1 MTAQL
6 PADVARSL
14 RCRLDLSSRTW
25 TGLASLILSCEH
37 HGSVAEWD
45 TSGGRIRFEAVRL
58 AALQH
63 IARFLGTAQTPA
75 LPAHSPARDTRG
87 PVRPRLS
94 ELIDE
99 DEAFRALHTLTQLEQ
114 AAIAGELESLLTFA
128 PSSAEDP
135 LDVLGPVLERLRGA
149 TGRPETRVETGPGWH
164 RLTAELDR
172 RLAEID
178 PHYSL
183 QQVTESFARLRVSA
197 LPSRDDDL
205 TALDRFRDLT
215 RSARAASTWLC
226 EVCGRAGRLRDQ
238 RPPGRLRTLCD
249 THEHW
254 R

>member
-1 MTAQL
+1 MTEPL
-6 PADVARSL
+6 PADVALPL
-14 RCRLDLSSRTW
+14 RCRLDLSSDTW
-25 TGLASLILSCEH
+25 TGLVGLILSCEH

-45 TSGGRIRFEAVRL
+45 TSGGRIRIEAVRL

-63 IARFLGTAQTPA
+63 IAGFLVPAQTPA
-75 LPAHSPARDTRG
+75 LSEQSPARDARG
-87 PVRPRLS
+87 PVRTRLS

-99 DEAFRALHTLTQLEQ
+99 HETFRALQSLTQLEQ
-114 AAIAGELESLLTFA
+114 AAMAGELESLLTFA

-135 LDVLGPVLERLRGA
+135 LGVLGPVLERLRRA
-149 TGRPETRVETGPGWH
+149 TGRAETRVETAPGWH
-164 RLTAELDR
+164 RLIAELDR
-172 RLAEID
+172 WLAEID

-205 TALDRFRDLT
+205 TALDRFRELN

-226 EVCGRAGRLRDQ
+226 EVCGRAGRLRDE